1 MKYSNIVF
9 YTLLPLLVIAS
20 VMTGYTYRKT
30 VEQQQIESLVE
41 TNSRLIRLI
50 AVAGATQSKNSDVL
64 IEILNILDGREHKDV
79 SRDFDIPEITEDDVY
94 DLTLTFEQ
102 LSKDQEEVKL
112 GIGSLT
118 TGNMFQGETLFNI
131 FDKLKDSIH

>member
-9 YTLLPLLVIAS
+9 YTLLPLLVITS

-41 TNSRLIRLI
+41 TNSRLIQLI

-102 LSKDQEEVKL
+102 LRKDQEEVKL

-131 FDKLKDSIH
+131 YDKLKESIH